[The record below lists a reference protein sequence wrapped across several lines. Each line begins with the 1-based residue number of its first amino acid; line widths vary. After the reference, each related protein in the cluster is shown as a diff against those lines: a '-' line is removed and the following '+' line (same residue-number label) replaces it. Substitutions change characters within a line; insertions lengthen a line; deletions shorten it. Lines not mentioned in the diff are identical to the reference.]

1 MVREVRMKRVLIL
14 GGTRDAAHLA
24 AQITALPGV
33 DVITSLAGRVRQ
45 LTTASEQARI
55 GGFGGVAGLID
66 YLREQHIDLLVDA
79 THPFAMHMSCHA
91 AAAAQACGLP
101 RLMLVRPPWVPM
113 AGDRW
118 MVVESL
124 AAAAAILPDIAQ
136 RVFLT
141 IGRQELAAF
150 AHLTDLWFLM
160 RMIDPPGPDTPVPP
174 GTLILER
181 GPFTLAD
188 ERVLLHTYAIE
199 VIVSKNSGG
208 NATYAKMIAARELGL
223 PVVMV
228 QRPPM
233 PAGEQVADVEQAYL
247 WVARHLTLA

>member
-1 MVREVRMKRVLIL
+1 MKQVLIL
-14 GGTRDAAHLA
+14 GGTRDAAQLA
-24 AQITALPGV
+24 AQVAALPEV
-33 DVITSLAGRVRQ
+33 AVVSSLAGRIRRP
-45 LTTASEQARI
+45 TAPSGGMRI

-66 YLREQHIDLLVDA
+66 YLRAQHIDLLIDA
-79 THPFAMHMSCHA
+79 THPFATHISFNA

-101 RLMLVRPPWVPM
+101 HLMLVRPPWVPM
-113 AGDRW
+113 EGDRW
-118 MVVESL
+118 ITVESI
-124 AAAAAILPDIAQ
+124 AAAATAIPGVAQ

-160 RMIDPPGPDTPVPP
+160 RMIDPPIPDTPVPP

-188 ERVLLHTYAIE
+188 ERVVLHAYAIE
-199 VIVSKNSGG
+199 AIVSKNSGG
-208 NATYAKMIAARELGL
+208 DATYAKMIAARELSL

-228 QRPPM
+228 QRPPV
-233 PAGEQVADVEQAYL
+233 PEGDQVANVQQAML
-247 WVARHLTLA
+247 WLERQLKHT

>member
-1 MVREVRMKRVLIL
+1 MKRLLIL
-14 GGTRDAAHLA
+14 GGTRDAAQLA
-24 AQITALPGV
+24 AQMIALPGV
-33 DVITSLAGRVRQ
+33 EVITSLAGRIRQ
-45 LTTASEQARI
+45 LTTASERTRI
-55 GGFGGVAGLID
+55 GGFGGVTGLID
-66 YLREQHIDLLVDA
+66 YVQEQHIDLLIDA
-79 THPFAMHMSCHA
+79 THPFAAHMSFHA

-101 RLMLVRPPWVPM
+101 HLMLVRPPWAPVE
-113 AGDRW
+113 GDRW
-118 MVVESL
+118 MAVESI
-124 AAAAAILPDIAQ
+124 AAAAAVLPGMAQ

-160 RMIDPPGPDTPVPP
+160 RMIDPPIPDTPVPP

-181 GPFTLAD
+181 GPFALAD
-188 ERVLLHTYAIE
+188 ERVLLRTYAIGA
-199 VIVSKNSGG
+199 IVSKNSGG
-208 NATYAKMIAARELGL
+208 KATYAKIIAARELGL

-247 WVARHLTLA
+247 WVEQHLKHA